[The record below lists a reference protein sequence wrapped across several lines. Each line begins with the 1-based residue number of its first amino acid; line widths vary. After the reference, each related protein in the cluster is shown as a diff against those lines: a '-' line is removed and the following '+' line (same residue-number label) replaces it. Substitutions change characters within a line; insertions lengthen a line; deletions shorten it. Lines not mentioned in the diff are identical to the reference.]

1 MQMQTRWCSSII
13 YKALKHKAFE
23 KDTQAAVKTV
33 EKKKKITK
41 KIMNNKGEIKLIKVI
56 KAGGSI

>member
-1 MQMQTRWCSSII
+1 MWNSYANADHGLRWCSSII

-23 KDTQAAVKTV
+23 KGTQATVKT
-33 EKKKKITK
+33 EKI
-41 KIMNNKGEIKLIKVI
+41 NNKGEIKLIKVI